1 MRTLL
6 TILLLTTA
14 TPVLADSCGDL
25 IDRVAAETKA
35 EVGHRSPDFANFSV
49 SADTSLT
56 LACGEPSS
64 VGAQFR
70 GETPPDAYYRLFG
83 RAGQAV
89 TGIDAATIETAA
101 HAARDA
107 ASRLRHS
114 NVDAGG
120 ARITCSV
127 TNSGKGPLTLCAI
140 SEHSDR
146 S

>member
-1 MRTLL
+1 MRTIL

-14 TPVLADSCGDL
+14 TPALADSCGDL
-25 IDRVAAETKA
+25 IDRVVAETKA
-35 EVGHRSPDFANFSV
+35 EIGNRSLDFANF
-49 SADTSLT
+49 ALAPDTSLT

-70 GETPPDAYYRLFG
+70 GETPPDSYYRLFG
-83 RAGQAV
+83 RAGQVV
-89 TGIDAATIETAA
+89 TGIDAATMERAA
-101 HAARDA
+101 PAARA
-107 ASRLRHS
+107 APARLRHS

-127 TNSGKGPLTLCAI
+127 TNSGKGPLTLCAV